1 MLKQIVSAAAL
12 VALFAGAS
20 SFAADTG
27 YVPDRK
33 ELQRSEVPGSNYVA
47 VMAVTTIDPG
57 KVVARHT
64 HPGVEISYVLEGEG
78 DFVIEG
84 KKNHVKAGG
93 SFRLEPKVRHSV
105 LNGPSTMKILAVYII
120 PKGEPV
126 ATPAPE

>member
-1 MLKQIVSAAAL
+1 MLNKFVASVAL
-12 VALFAGAS
+12 VLLLAGPS
-20 SFAADTG
+20 TFAADAG

-33 ELQRSEVPGSNYVA
+33 ELQRSEVPGSNYVSI
-47 VMAVTTIDPG
+47 MAVTTIEPN

-84 KKNHVKAGG
+84 KKQHVKAGG

-105 LNGPSTMKILAVYII
+105 LNGNSTMKILAVYII
-120 PKGEPV
+120 PKGEPL

>member
-1 MLKQIVSAAAL
+1 MRKLVAGTAL
-12 VALFAGAS
+12 AALFAVSA

-33 ELQRSEVPGSNYVA
+33 EIQRSEVPGSNYVA
-47 VMAVTTIDPG
+47 IMAVTTIDPG

-64 HPGVEISYVLEGEG
+64 HPCVEISYVLEGEG

-84 KKNHVKAGG
+84 KKQHVKAGG